1 MGKFAGLYDILCSE
15 GLITKKDVVK
25 LEPASW
31 QNLGLVHGADFLFR
45 LRHGLLD
52 RTAERRMGLPWT
64 RAIVKRSRVATQGT
78 ILAGRLAL
86 EDGLAANLAGGMH
99 HGYPDHSE
107 GFCVLNDV
115 AVAVRTLQREN
126 RVRRV
131 LIVDLDVHQGNGN
144 AAIFEGDDTVFTF
157 SMHGARNYPF
167 RKERSDL
174 DVALDD
180 GTSDSGYL
188 GELEACL
195 DDVIDRACPDL
206 IFYLAGVDP
215 VSGDR
220 FGKLALT
227 RDGLG
232 ARDQLVLEAARTNG
246 IPLAIVLSG
255 GYAASDMETADLHA
269 IVHRVAAGVGE

>member
-25 LEPASW
+25 PEPASW

-78 ILAGRLAL
+78 VLAGRLAL